1 MSTSSPVT
9 TDISRLPDTGEP
21 PADPSSQLGKNEFLK
36 LLTAQLANQ
45 DPLSPMDSQ
54 AFVAQ
59 LAQFSSVEQLQG
71 LGSRLDTLLLAQA
84 SANQLNTASLVGK
97 EIRFRSDSVT
107 VTEPGAKTSFELS
120 LEAKADE
127 TSIVISDSTGKVV
140 RTLKPGKLGA
150 GTTALEW
157 DGLDSHGNPVPAGD
171 YTVTVHANLSDA
183 ARTEVG
189 SSLSIRGVVAAV
201 TFENQAPEL
210 IVNGRHVKMSDVIQ
224 IAAPTPGS

>member
-9 TDISRLPDTGEP
+9 TDLSRLPAAVEP
-21 PADPSSQLGKNEFLK
+21 TTSPSSELGKNEFLK
-36 LLTAQLANQ
+36 LLTAQLAYQ
-45 DPLSPMDSQ
+45 DPLSPMDSE

-84 SANQLNTASLVGK
+84 SANQLNTANLVGR
-97 EIRFRSDSVT
+97 EVRFRSDAVT
-107 VTEPGAKTSFELS
+107 ITAPGAKASFELS

-140 RTLKPGKLGA
+140 RTLKPGKLAA

-157 DGLDSHGNPVPAGD
+157 DGLDANGNPVPAGD
-171 YTVTVHANLSDA
+171 YSVTVHANLSDPG
-183 ARTEVG
+183 RTEVG
-189 SSLSIRGVVAAV
+189 SSLSIRGTVASV

-224 IAAPTPGS
+224 ISDPTAGS